1 MFSDHTS
8 LLPWPARVALSRL
21 GRQASA
27 SARRFRARTDIP
39 PVFHGDAIGW
49 SLEGQTLEVVLHRE
63 PCNEIGSVMLRE
75 LEELADYVKAGAGGA
90 RALLFYSTAPR
101 GFSAG
106 ADLRELYTGMVQRR
120 GAGLSRW
127 QMAFEVRDFLDR
139 IHEVFDT
146 FDTAPITTIAV
157 VHGFCFGGGFELALT
172 CDEIIAEKSTR
183 FAFPELRLGLVPGFG
198 GIPRLRRDLG
208 NAVVRDLLLTGRSIN
223 ASKAGSVGLVSQV
236 VPRGRG
242 LEVARKVGEQA
253 AKFDRATT
261 AAAKRFAKPIPRAE
275 LRREKDLFIELMGS
289 PVVEA
294 ALKKFVESD
303 DAHSY
308 LP

>member
-1 MFSDHTS
+1 M
-8 LLPWPARVALSRL
+8 
-21 GRQASA
+21 
-27 SARRFRARTDIP
+27 
-39 PVFHGDAIGW
+39 
-49 SLEGQTLEVVLHRE
+49 
-63 PCNEIGSVMLRE
+63 
-75 LEELADYVKAGAGGA
+75 
-90 RALLFYSTAPR
+90 
-101 GFSAG
+101 
-106 ADLRELYTGMVQRR
+106 
-120 GAGLSRW
+120 
-127 QMAFEVRDFLDR
+127 
-139 IHEVFDT
+139 
-146 FDTAPITTIAV
+146 
-157 VHGFCFGGGFELALT
+157 
-172 CDEIIAEKSTR
+172 
-183 FAFPELRLGLVPGFG
+183 PGFG

-294 ALKKFVESD
+294 ASRSSSRATTPTLTSPEPSTAMASNDSILEKLLKLAAKRFERDTSALRADDDFFDRLDINSYQAMELLTEIEDEWSIEIPDYEVRTCAPSAPWPSSSPTASD
-303 DAHSY
+303 VTMIRPNATRALVSCCATRSCSTS
-308 LP
+308 PRSP